1 MKGRNQNY
9 KRNKQLGRNGDY
21 KKKKIN
27 VKETHQKNY
36 SLRSLE
42 R

>member
-1 MKGRNQNY
+1 MKGRNQNC
-9 KRNKQLGRNGDY
+9 KTNKQPGRNGDY
-21 KKKKIN
+21 QKKKIN
-27 VKETHQKNY
+27 VKGTHQKNY